1 MTKIDLSATVSY
13 LSRDTH
19 RYLFYS
25 YFLYGLWLNFTQNL
39 DQQKIIFHHCFFLT
53 YHHVFLVI
61 PVLVFSRLE
70 SQKPPPHKLLGYGVR
85 KKTIPI
91 IQNLKP
97 LESSDNKLR

>member
-39 DQQKIIFHHCFFLT
+39 DQQRI
-53 YHHVFLVI
+53 LVI
-61 PVLVFSRLE
+61 SNKNETLFLL
-70 SQKPPPHKLLGYGVR
+70 KLSYS
-85 KKTIPI
+85 KKHLFQPK
-91 IQNLKP
+91 LK
-97 LESSDNKLR
+97 

>member
-39 DQQKIIFHHCFFLT
+39 DQQRI
-53 YHHVFLVI
+53 LVI
-61 PVLVFSRLE
+61 SNKNETLFLLKLSYSKKKL
-70 SQKPPPHKLLGYGVR
+70 SQYKL
-85 KKTIPI
+85 K
-91 IQNLKP
+91 
-97 LESSDNKLR
+97 